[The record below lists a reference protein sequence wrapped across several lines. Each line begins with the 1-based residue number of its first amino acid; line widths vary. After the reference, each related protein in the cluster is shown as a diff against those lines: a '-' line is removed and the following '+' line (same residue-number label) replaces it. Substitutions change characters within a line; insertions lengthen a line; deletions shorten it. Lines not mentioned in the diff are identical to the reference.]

1 MFSFVLK
8 NVLFNFDS
16 LLNRDDHATGLVS
29 CATCVCR
36 VDTRRNLI
44 ILITQCLLSFSCSP
58 FHHIVSVPIKSD
70 HDRSAEKGGHRP
82 SGESES
88 DFLFYFK
95 CMQMIDGETA
105 LPVSNLHLRRK
116 T

>member
-70 HDRSAEKGGHRP
+70 HDRSSFHLQKREGIVHQVKVKVIFF
-82 SGESES
+82 
-88 DFLFYFK
+88 FL
-95 CMQMIDGETA
+95 
-105 LPVSNLHLRRK
+105 SNACK
-116 T
+116 